1 MAVSGIAWTEETD
14 PAVAWLHDCRPATE
28 EIMAK
33 QTGRQ
38 KEIVGRVMHEFKHGE
53 LESAGGRKVRNP
65 RQAIAIGLSEAGAS
79 NRATPAA
86 NRRNKARTERKEQ
99 AGKTAQQVKERL
111 GASKSSRRTKKA
123 SAARTDTRAELYK
136 EAKRRRL
143 HGMSR
148 ASKAELE
155 AALRRR

>member
-1 MAVSGIAWTEETD
+1 
-14 PAVAWLHDCRPATE
+14 
-28 EIMAK
+28 MAK

-53 LESAGGRKVRNP
+53 LETAGGRKVRNP

-79 NRATPAA
+79 NRESAAA
-86 NRRNKARTERKEQ
+86 NRRNKARTERKER
-99 AGKTAQQVKERL
+99 AGKTARQQKEGPAPKR
-111 GASKSSRRTKKA
+111 ATTK
-123 SAARTDTRAELYK
+123 RGGIGGRTRAELYR
-136 EAKRRRL
+136 EAQRRGIGGL
-143 HGMSR
+143 SR